1 MRLLCLLPLLA
12 LSGPAAAQLSP
23 AAQMNREYAQR
34 TVVLYNSSLKKS
46 RELAQYYAKRRS
58 IPLTNLVGL
67 NCPEEE
73 TISREAYEKT
83 INIPLQQEFDK
94 REYWKLEKKADGRV
108 CSQVVPRIFAIMQG
122 VPLRID
128 EQPVLGE
135 PDSKTGER
143 PVVPP
148 AAGQSNAASVDSE
161 LMLFGMPDH
170 PIAGPLKNPYFDQKN
185 HFVTQSLA
193 PLFLVGRIDGPDEET
208 ARRLIDDAIAV
219 EATGLLGRAYIDLA
233 RKDGAYQEGED
244 WLIASAKTL
253 GLSGF
258 PLFVDSR
265 PERFPENYPMTECAV
280 YFGWYTMPPDG
291 PFLNPNFHFKRGA
304 VACHL
309 HSFSATTLKNPK
321 DIWVGILLAKGACAT
336 WGNVYEPFLSLTVHF
351 DKLIDRLLRG
361 FTLAEA
367 TSMATPGASWMAIS
381 LGDPLYRPFAA
392 DLDLEK
398 SDADYRLLRTTM
410 RDIPISQEE
419 GKPLRASLLKAATD
433 RKSGTLFEALAQI
446 TQGSSPG
453 DTESIDS
460 YFQSALASYP
470 DAADK
475 IRVTQHY
482 AEFLIADNKKTE
494 ALKLIKSTMATH
506 SKLPE
511 AKSLATRLAEWQAQ

>member
-1 MRLLCLLPLLA
+1 MRFLCFLFLPVIATPA
-12 LSGPAAAQLSP
+12 LAQLSP
-23 AAQMNREYAQR
+23 AAQMTREYSHR

-67 NCPEEE
+67 ECSEAE
-73 TISREAYEKT
+73 TISREEYEKT
-83 INIPLQQEFDK
+83 INAPLQKEFDK
-94 REYWKLEKKADGRV
+94 REWWKLEKKPDGRV
-108 CSQVVPRIFAIMQG
+108 CTQVVPRIFAIMQG
-122 VPLRID
+122 LPLRID
-128 EQPVLGE
+128 EQAVLGD
-135 PDSKTGER
+135 PDPKTGER

-185 HFVTQSLA
+185 HFITQSLA
-193 PLFLVGRIDGPDEET
+193 PLFLVGRIDGPDEAT
-208 ARRLIDDAIAV
+208 ARRLIDDAISV

-244 WLIASAKTL
+244 WLTASAKTL

-265 PERFPENYPMTECAV
+265 AERFPENYPMTDCAV

-309 HSFSATTLKNPK
+309 HSFSATTLKNPN
-321 DIWVGILLAKGACAT
+321 DIWVGILLSKGACAT

-392 DLDLEK
+392 DLDQEK
-398 SDADYRLLRTTM
+398 SDGDYRLIRTTM
-410 RDIPISQEE
+410 RDNPIAQEG
-419 GKPLRASLLKAATD
+419 GKPLRDALLKAASD
-433 RKSGTLFEALAQI
+433 RKSGILYETLAQI
-446 TQGSSPG
+446 TQGSSP
-453 DTESIDS
+453 DDSESISS
-460 YFQSALASYP
+460 YYQSAA
-470 DAADK
+470 DAFADPADK

-482 AEFLIADNKKTE
+482 AEYLITDNKKSE
-494 ALKLIKSTMATH
+494 ALKIVKSAMATYG
-506 SKLPE
+506 KLPE

>member
-1 MRLLCLLPLLA
+1 MLLRRLLPLLA
-12 LSGPAAAQLSP
+12 LAAPALAQLSP
-23 AAQMNREYAQR
+23 SAQMNREYAQR
-34 TVVLYNSSLKKS
+34 TVVLYNSSLPKS
-46 RELAQYYAKRRS
+46 LELAKYYSKRRS
-58 IPLTNLVGL
+58 IPAANLVGL
-67 NCPEEE
+67 KCSDAE
-73 TISREAYEKT
+73 TISREEYEKT
-83 INIPLQQEFDK
+83 INVPLQKEFEK
-94 REYWKLEKKADGRV
+94 REWWKLEKKTDGRI
-108 CSQVVPRIFAIMQG
+108 CTQVIPRIFAIMQG
-122 VPLRID
+122 LPLRID

-135 PDSKTGER
+135 PDSKTGKR
-143 PVVPP
+143 PALPP

-161 LMLFGMPDH
+161 LILFGMPDH
-170 PIAGPLKNPYFDQKN
+170 PIPGPLKNPYFDQKN
-185 HFVTQSLA
+185 HFLTQALA
-193 PLFLVGRIDGPDEET
+193 PMFLVGRIDGSNEET

-258 PLFVDSR
+258 PLFVDGR
-265 PERFPENYPMTECAV
+265 PERFPENYPMTDCAV

-309 HSFSATTLKNPK
+309 HSFSATTLKNPN

-336 WGNVYEPFLSLTVHF
+336 WGNVYEPFLSLTIHF

-410 RDIPISQEE
+410 RDNPASQEE
-419 GKPLRASLLKAATD
+419 GKPLRAALLKAATD
-433 RKSGTLFEALAQI
+433 RKSGILFEVLAQV

-453 DTESIDS
+453 DGESINS
-460 YFQSALASYP
+460 YYKSAAEAFSDP
-470 DAADK
+470 ADK

-482 AEFLIADNKKTE
+482 AEYLIGDNKKAE
-494 ALKLIKSTMATH
+494 ALKLVKSAMATY